1 MLFRRGSKILH
12 IRFFLVFDVH
22 GPCVQ
27 KYTRAPLSLLR
38 GVLNID
44 FRKAQTE
51 RESSRRT
58 SASRA
63 DLRLRELWGKE
74 SEAKEPKSVQ

>member
-1 MLFRRGSKILH
+1 MLLRRGSKILH

-38 GVLNID
+38 GILNKD
-44 FRKAQTE
+44 FRKEQTE
-51 RESSRRT
+51 RESSNLSFKSRSKTSRT
-58 SASRA
+58 
-63 DLRLRELWGKE
+63 LRKRIRG
-74 SEAKEPKSVQ
+74 